1 MIRRQLAAVQ
11 EKTNVST
18 PLGGVGS
25 GKERDGGMAFF
36 WLPPENAILELIIPC
51 GACGLPEHGDYKAA
65 VATTFTCPEEC
76 VKFCREVKSM
86 PISPI

>member
-1 MIRRQLAAVQ
+1 MSFTSLEFVAIVNSISARDVYEIDIDVVNRFCLNMIRRQLAAVQ

-36 WLPPENAILELIIPC
+36 
-51 GACGLPEHGDYKAA
+51 
-65 VATTFTCPEEC
+65 
-76 VKFCREVKSM
+76 
-86 PISPI
+86 